1 MVFFIRLNDFIVHKE
16 LVEFVQ
22 LFLSVEWDLDNLV
35 NEEESQGEG
44 EDDVGVELEESTN
57 CIISLKISAVVGAVT
72 YHPPGL
78 EFWVLVVRAG
88 KVGIPVSCRIVNISV
103 VLSTKVLLII
113 IRQYYI
119 VIFLAPS
126 KAQEILM

>member
-22 LFLSVEWDLDNLV
+22 LFLSVERDLDNLV

-57 CIISLKISAVVGAVT
+57 CIISLKISAVVGAVP

-78 EFWVLVVRAG
+78 EFRVL
-88 KVGIPVSCRIVNISV
+88 
-103 VLSTKVLLII
+103 
-113 IRQYYI
+113 
-119 VIFLAPS
+119 
-126 KAQEILM
+126 